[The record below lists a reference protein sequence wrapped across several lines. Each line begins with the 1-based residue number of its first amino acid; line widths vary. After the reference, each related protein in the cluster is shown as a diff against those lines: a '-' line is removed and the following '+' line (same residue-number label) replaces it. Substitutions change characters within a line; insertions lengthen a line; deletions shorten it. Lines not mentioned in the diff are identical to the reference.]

1 MRWRISAGDKILPG
15 VSEDRFLRAARDYA
29 RTAFPNP
36 DRVGCPGRSRLEALA
51 RDKCR
56 PPDEAEDVQHVA
68 TCSPCFTEYET
79 IRRAWKRQR
88 TVATGALAAAC
99 LAIIGVA
106 GFSLFGRYS
115 APVRTPPKRLVD
127 LRPFESFRG
136 GAPGSPGP
144 VILRPENQRLVILL
158 PIGSGEGQY
167 VLRILDATGATRIET
182 TGNAMIKNYVTT
194 VEAPFDLRS
203 LPPGRFTL
211 TVRRAAAL
219 ASTSYPVEI
228 R

>member
-1 MRWRISAGDKILPG
+1 MRWGISARDKILPG
-15 VSEDRFLRAARDYA
+15 VSEERFLRAAREYA
-29 RTAFPNP
+29 RSAFPNP
-36 DRVGCPGRSRLEALA
+36 DRVGCPWRSRLEALA
-51 RDKCR
+51 RDKRR
-56 PPDEAEDVQHVA
+56 PTDDAEDVQHVA

-88 TVATGALAAAC
+88 TVSAGALVAAC

-106 GFSLFGRYS
+106 GLFFFGRYI
-115 APVRTPPKRLVD
+115 APQRIPKRLVD

-136 GAPGSPGP
+136 AAPGSPGP
-144 VILRPENQRLVILL
+144 VILRRENQMLVILL

-167 VLRILDATGATRIET
+167 VLRLLDASGATRTEA

-203 LPPGRFTL
+203 LSPGRFTL
-211 TVRRAAAL
+211 TVRRAAAV

>member
-15 VSEDRFLRAARDYA
+15 VSEERFLRAAREYA
-29 RTAFPNP
+29 RSAFPNA
-36 DRVGCPGRSRLEALA
+36 DRVGCPGRNRLKALA
-51 RDKCR
+51 HDRCR
-56 PPDEAEDVQHVA
+56 PADEAEDVQHVA
-68 TCSPCFTEYET
+68 TCSPCFAEYET
-79 IRRAWKRQR
+79 IRRVWRRQR
-88 TVATGALAAAC
+88 TVAAGALIAAC

-106 GFSLFGRYS
+106 GFFFFGRS
-115 APVRTPPKRLVD
+115 RTPQPFPEQLVD

-136 GAPGSPGP
+136 AAPGSPSP
-144 VILRPENQRLVILL
+144 IVLRRENLMLVILL

-167 VLRILDATGATRIET
+167 VLRLLDASSATRIET

-194 VEAPFDLRS
+194 LEAPFDLRS

-211 TVRRAAAL
+211 TIRRAASL

-228 R
+228 L

>member
-15 VSEDRFLRAARDYA
+15 VSEERFLRAAREYA
-29 RTAFPNP
+29 RSAFPNP
-36 DRVGCPGRSRLEALA
+36 DRVGCPGRNRLEALA
-51 RDKCR
+51 RNHYR
-56 PPDEAEDVQHVA
+56 PTDEVEEVQHVA
-68 TCSPCFTEYET
+68 TCSPCFAEYET

-88 TVATGALAAAC
+88 TVAAGALVAAC

-106 GFSLFGRYS
+106 GFFFLGRYS
-115 APVRTPPKRLVD
+115 ALQRIPKQLVD

-136 GAPGSPGP
+136 VAPGSPGP
-144 VILRPENQRLVILL
+144 VILRRENLMLVILL

-167 VLRILDATGATRIET
+167 VLRVLDASGATRIET

-203 LPPGRFTL
+203 LQPGRFTL
-211 TVRRAAAL
+211 TVRRTAAL
-219 ASTSYPVEI
+219 ASTSYPVEA

>member
-1 MRWRISAGDKILPG
+1 MRWRIPAGDKILPG
-15 VSEDRFLRAARDYA
+15 VSEERFLRAAREYA
-29 RTAFPNP
+29 RSAFPNP
-36 DRVGCPGRSRLEALA
+36 DRVGCPGRNRIEALA
-51 RDKCR
+51 RDHRR
-56 PPDEAEDVQHVA
+56 PTDEAEDVQHVA
-68 TCSPCFTEYET
+68 TCSPCFAEYET

-88 TVATGALAAAC
+88 TVVARALVAAC

-106 GFSLFGRYS
+106 GFFFLGRYS
-115 APVRTPPKRLVD
+115 APQRVPKQLVD

-136 GAPGSPGP
+136 AAPGSPGP
-144 VILRPENQRLVILL
+144 VILRRENLVLVILL

-167 VLRILDATGATRIET
+167 VLRILDAGGATRIET

-211 TVRRAAAL
+211 TIRRATAL
-219 ASTSYPVEI
+219 ATTSYPVEML
-228 R
+228 

>member
-15 VSEDRFLRAARDYA
+15 VTEERFLRAAREYA
-29 RTAFPNP
+29 RSAFPNP

-51 RDKCR
+51 RDHCR
-56 PPDEAEDVQHVA
+56 PTDEAEDVQHVA
-68 TCSPCFTEYET
+68 TCSPCFAEYET
-79 IRRAWKRQR
+79 VRRAWKRR
-88 TVATGALAAAC
+88 RAVATGALVAAC
-99 LAIIGVA
+99 LAIIGVG
-106 GFSLFGRYS
+106 GFFFLGRYS
-115 APVRTPPKRLVD
+115 APQRVPKQLVD

-136 GAPGSPGP
+136 AAAGSPSP
-144 VILRPENQRLVILL
+144 VSLRRENLMLVILL

-167 VLRILDATGATRIET
+167 VLRLLDASSATRIET

-194 VEAPFDLRS
+194 LQSPFDLRS

-211 TVRRAAAL
+211 TIRRAASL

-228 R
+228 L

>member
-1 MRWRISAGDKILPG
+1 MRWRIPAGDKILPG
-15 VSEDRFLRAARDYA
+15 VSEERFLRAAREYA
-29 RTAFPNP
+29 RSAFPNP
-36 DRVGCPGRSRLEALA
+36 ERVGCPGRNRLEALA
-51 RDKCR
+51 RDHRR
-56 PPDEAEDVQHVA
+56 PTDEAENVQHVA
-68 TCSPCFTEYET
+68 TCSPCFAEYET

-88 TVATGALAAAC
+88 TVVAGALVAAC

-106 GFSLFGRYS
+106 GFFFLGRYS
-115 APVRTPPKRLVD
+115 APQRVPTQLVD

-136 GAPGSPGP
+136 AAPGSPSP
-144 VILRPENQRLVILL
+144 VILRRENLVLVILL

-167 VLRILDATGATRIET
+167 VLRILDASGATRIET

-211 TVRRAAAL
+211 TIRRTAAFAT
-219 ASTSYPVEI
+219 TSYPVEML
-228 R
+228 

>member
-1 MRWRISAGDKILPG
+1 MRWRISAGDKILPE
-15 VSEDRFLRAARDYA
+15 VSEERFLRAAREYA
-29 RTAFPNP
+29 RSAFPNP

-51 RDKCR
+51 RDKGR
-56 PPDEAEDVQHVA
+56 PTDDAEDVQHVA

-79 IRRAWKRQR
+79 IRRTWKRQR
-88 TVATGALAAAC
+88 TVTAAALVAAS
-99 LAIIGVA
+99 LAIVA
-106 GFSLFGRYS
+106 VASFFLLGRYS
-115 APVRTPPKRLVD
+115 APQRVPKQLVD

-136 GAPGSPGP
+136 AAPGSPGP
-144 VILRPENQRLVILL
+144 VILRRENLVLVILL

-167 VLRILDATGATRIET
+167 VLRLLDASGRTRIET

-194 VEAPFDLRS
+194 VEAQFDLRS
-203 LPPGRFTL
+203 LPKGRFTL

>member
-1 MRWRISAGDKILPG
+1 MRWRISAGDKILPE
-15 VSEDRFLRAARDYA
+15 VSEERFLRAAREYA
-29 RTAFPNP
+29 RSAFPNP

-51 RDKCR
+51 REKSR
-56 PPDEAEDVQHVA
+56 PTVEAEDVQHVA

-88 TVATGALAAAC
+88 TVTAAALVAAS
-99 LAIIGVA
+99 LAIIAVA
-106 GFSLFGRYS
+106 SFFLLGRYS
-115 APVRTPPKRLVD
+115 APQRVPKQLVD

-136 GAPGSPGP
+136 AAPGSPGP
-144 VILRPENQRLVILL
+144 VILRRENLVLVILL
-158 PIGSGEGQY
+158 PIGSGEGKY
-167 VLRILDATGATRIET
+167 VLRLLDASGATRIET

-203 LPPGRFTL
+203 LPKGRFTL

-219 ASTSYPVEI
+219 ASTSYLVEML
-228 R
+228 